1 MFNFFKKKKS
11 PYKYKMLCKNCD
23 IIFESENPRS
33 AVCPVCN
40 QFRRVETYAII
51 NKETGQEIR

>member
-1 MFNFFKKKKS
+1 MFNFFKKKES